1 MSQFA
6 LPLGEGPGREP
17 ARIIVGPSNAHV
29 LEGLSSPESWPFR
42 TAVMSGPPR
51 SGKSL
56 IARWFEQTGKGD
68 VIDDADSLPE
78 TDLFHRWNRAQES
91 GTPLLLVASRRNWDI
106 SLPDLR
112 SRIGAALH
120 LVIGPPEDEEI
131 AGLLEA
137 QSEQR
142 NLVLGESALTYLSLR
157 TARSYAEIE
166 ALVAMID
173 RLSLERKQAP
183 TLSIWRDALE
193 AVRGTAQ
200 PRLL

>member
-1 MSQFA
+1 MSQIA

-29 LEGLSSPESWPFR
+29 LERLSSPENWPFR
-42 TAVMSGPPR
+42 TAVLSGPPR

-56 IARWFEQTGKGD
+56 IARWFEQTGRGD

-78 TDLFHRWNRAQES
+78 AVLFHRWNRAQENHL
-91 GTPLLLVASRRNWDI
+91 PLLLVTNGQSWDI

-112 SRIGAALH
+112 SRISAALH
-120 LVIGPPEDEEI
+120 LVIGQPEDVEI

-137 QSEQR
+137 QGQQR
-142 NLVLGESALTYLSLR
+142 GLVLGESALTYLSLR